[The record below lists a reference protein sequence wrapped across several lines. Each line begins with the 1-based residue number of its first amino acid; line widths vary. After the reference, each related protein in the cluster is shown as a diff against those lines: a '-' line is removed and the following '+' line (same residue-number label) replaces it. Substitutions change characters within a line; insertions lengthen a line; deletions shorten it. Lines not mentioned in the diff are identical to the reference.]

1 MCRGKV
7 PVRTPHA
14 RVACGER
21 AAVQLGG
28 PLQADAL
35 PELRNARCVRPR
47 LLCVCVFYC
56 IGLCAGCGSCFTF
69 VSFCPLFLWRCRACR
84 ADVVRAAP
92 QAVCARPPTTTPRWR
107 AAVVAPPPKPLSP
120 FVFSCLFPCHSP
132 TRTGGCGGGA
142 ATAARHPPPLRRP
155 PPMVQPRGVGWASPT
170 AVWRSQTPPRVSL
183 LPRACRRGPLPALP
197 PLLPPRHPRAP
208 RPRSSAVSTDPG
220 VVVDACR
227 PAAEPGWT
235 RPQPVD
241 QPP

>member
-142 ATAARHPPPLRRP
+142 ATASASSTPPAPPAAHGAATRCGVGVPDGRLAVPNPPTREFASARVPPRSPSRAASPFTPAPPP
-155 PPMVQPRGVGWASPT
+155 GASPT
-170 AVWRSQTPPRVSL
+170 LV
-183 LPRACRRGPLPALP
+183 RGG
-197 PLLPPRHPRAP
+197 H
-208 RPRSSAVSTDPG
+208 
-220 VVVDACR
+220 
-227 PAAEPGWT
+227 
-235 RPQPVD
+235 
-241 QPP
+241 

>member
-69 VSFCPLFLWRCRACR
+69 VSFLSSFFFMAVPCLPRRCCACR
-84 ADVVRAAP
+84 ASSR
-92 QAVCARPPTTTPRWR
+92 VCSPTHHHPSL
-107 AAVVAPPPKPLSP
+107 ACCGCCAPPQTPSPFRFLMLIPLPFPYPHGWLRRRCRHCQRVIHPPCAARRPWCSHAVWGGRPRRPSGGPKPP
-120 FVFSCLFPCHSP
+120 H
-132 TRTGGCGGGA
+132 A
-142 ATAARHPPPLRRP
+142 
-155 PPMVQPRGVGWASPT
+155 
-170 AVWRSQTPPRVSL
+170 
-183 LPRACRRGPLPALP
+183 
-197 PLLPPRHPRAP
+197 
-208 RPRSSAVSTDPG
+208 
-220 VVVDACR
+220 
-227 PAAEPGWT
+227 
-235 RPQPVD
+235 
-241 QPP
+241 